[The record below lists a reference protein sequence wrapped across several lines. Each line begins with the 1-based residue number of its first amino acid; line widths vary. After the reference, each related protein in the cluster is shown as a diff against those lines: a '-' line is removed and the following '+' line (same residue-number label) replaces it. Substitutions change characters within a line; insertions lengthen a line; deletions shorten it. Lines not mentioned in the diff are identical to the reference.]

1 MATDYSIQ
9 LKANLDVSDAQQ
21 KLQQLGT
28 VGTDATKGLEDAVR
42 HLDQS
47 IKQLGDSWKQV
58 AQEQSKAIQ
67 NVGGIGKAAALGKR
81 FLRGGQIHAAQSF
94 VESIFGDSEV
104 GKVVGGGLKGA
115 AKGMPLGPEAALVGA
130 IKGVKDSFEELRKAA
145 DKAAQKLWDVAT
157 KDKKDFQ
164 GWYSGE
170 MQKRAFEQQKEAIP
184 SLSNQELNKYIT
196 DYAAAKAKV
205 TERLEAGQADF
216 QTDSDFRAEIEA
228 LQENERKLRALSQ
241 AAEAEL
247 RVRGQW
253 YDSADEIAQLQ
264 KEEAEAIKQR
274 TEEEKKL
281 AAAFEAQR
289 AQEERTTQDAASLL
303 TTLTKG
309 ESSRQFS
316 EGLKDMTPGQLVSL
330 IDELKKSRDE
340 LQAKAMASASEATDR
355 GDLSKLTDAQNYY
368 EQLQEV
374 MGKLGQAES
383 VLAGIAI
390 SPTKYGASIAQLMG
404 DVTSSEAA
412 KGYDV
417 GGYANIEDAVWKQQ
431 LEQQRKIEVN
441 TQKSANELSEVKT
454 AVQEIRN
461 KVESSSS
468 TGTWG

>member
-1 MATDYSIQ
+1 MSTDYSIQ
-9 LKANLDVSDAQQ
+9 MKANLDVSDAQQ
-21 KLQQLGT
+21 KLQKLGT
-28 VGTDATKGLEDAVR
+28 VGTNATKGLEDAVR

-81 FLRGGQIHAAQSF
+81 FLRGGQLNASAGLA
-94 VESIFGDSEV
+94 ESIFGQDSDV
-104 GKVVGGGLKGA
+104 GKVIGGGLKGA
-115 AKGMPLGPEAALVGA
+115 AKGAVFGPEAALVGA
-130 IKGVKDSFEELRKAA
+130 IKGVKDAFEELRKAA

-196 DYAAAKAKV
+196 EYAAAKAKV
-205 TERLEAGQADF
+205 TERLEAGQSDF
-216 QTDSDFRAEIEA
+216 QTDADFRAEIEA

-316 EGLKDMTPGQLVSL
+316 EGLGNMTPGQLVSL

-340 LQAKAMASASEATDR
+340 LQAMAMASASEAMDT
-355 GDLSKLTDAQNYY
+355 GDMSKYADAQNYY
-368 EQLQEV
+368 EQLQDV

-461 KVESSSS
+461 KVESS
-468 TGTWG
+468 